1 VEGVQDTAVPQKE
14 KAQMNEVAS
23 PRDFVMPERSTGDR
37 EENDDEEEVVEV
49 VVVVVEE

>member
-1 VEGVQDTAVPQKE
+1 MQDTAVPQKE